1 MTIGETIK
9 ALRTQKGMT
18 QAELAR
24 AIGVSKYTIIRYET
38 GASFPNFRILQR
50 IEDEFG
56 IRLGYNTDPATPVSS
71 VLDGNKAQTKVLR
84 NLDDLYP
91 RKSMLKRWIDSLD
104 YEAFGKA
111 EQLLSLAG
119 MYTTKPQEA
128 GKEKTASLDN
138 SRRSDFKLKI
148 PVMGRSAAGL
158 PMEMIEVPEAPV
170 AINGETYIQAGDFA
184 VIAVGDSMVE
194 AGIHD
199 GDKCVIRPQEWVENG
214 QIALV
219 AVEDGSTIKKFF
231 KDDDG
236 FRLVPCNHAH
246 PIQHYSCDA
255 SIRVLGQF
263 ISVVD

>member
-56 IRLGYNTDPATPVSS
+56 IRLGYNTDPATQVSS

-91 RKSMLKRWIDSLD
+91 RKSMLKHWIDSLD

-148 PVMGRSAAGL
+148 PVMGRSAAGM
-158 PMEMIEVPEAPV
+158 PIEMVSIPNEPIT
-170 AINGETYIQAGDFA
+170 INGEAQVKVGDFI
-184 VIAVGDSMVE
+184 VIAVGDSMIE

-199 GDKCVIRPQEWVENG
+199 GDKCVIRPQEQVENG
-214 QIALV
+214 EIALI
-219 AVEDGSTIKKFF
+219 AVDDGSTIKRFYQ
-231 KDDDG
+231 DDQG
-236 FRLVPCNHAH
+236 IHLKPCNPAH
-246 PIQHYSCDA
+246 PTQHYDVDA
-255 SIRVLGQF
+255 PIRVLGRF
-263 ISVVD
+263 ITVVK